1 MTRPLGS
8 RLASL
13 AALLLVA
20 LCVHACEATPGVAP
34 HERASRPPAIAEA
47 PTESPGGRV
56 QPGSEPA
63 ATSVRG
69 RDLREDERRGGH
81 TLERHVGKSD
91 EDLRARLAREPRIS
105 AASTYTDLAVAER
118 VVAEALREAAGRV
131 DRWRARTGRRPNLVL
146 DYDGEPG
153 TVVGR
158 SLRRGQRT
166 AERCTDAVVVLRWDE
181 RRGDYF
187 VLTSYPEVRR

>member
-1 MTRPLGS
+1 VTRPLGS

-34 HERASRPPAIAEA
+34 HERASRPPAIVEA
-47 PTESPGGRV
+47 PDGRDR
-56 QPGSEPA
+56 PGSES
-63 ATSVRG
+63 ATDSVRG

-81 TLERHVGKSD
+81 TIERHVGKSD
-91 EDLRARLAREPRIS
+91 EDLRARLKREPRIA

-118 VVAEALREAAGRV
+118 VVAEALREAAGQV
-131 DRWRARTGRRPNLVL
+131 ERWTARTGRRPNLAL
-146 DYDGEPG
+146 DYDGAPG
-153 TVVGR
+153 TIVGR
-158 SLRRGQRT
+158 SLRRGRPT

-181 RRGDYF
+181 RRDDYF